1 MQSIR
6 ECLVRMQRRVMRFVG
21 GLLVA
26 RPFRESDAHIG
37 FHGLRRK
44 KSGLRR

>member
-6 ECLVRMQRRVMRFVG
+6 ECLVRMQRRVVRFVG

-26 RPFRESDAHIG
+26 WPFRESDAHIG
-37 FHGLRRK
+37 FHGLCGK
-44 KSGLRR
+44 KRGLRR